1 MGTHMHN
8 RFTTPFIVLS
18 LLSIGAVGAQTN
30 PEILDATRSNVAKWM
45 ATQELIFKE
54 RKDWQEQKDVLQVR
68 IAAAEKEV
76 AAVEAKLGQSR
87 EALGRLRSEEAEGRT
102 AKQKLVDSAD
112 WLSSSVT
119 RLESDVR
126 RLHPV
131 LPGPVQEKVA
141 PLFRRIPEDPQATR
155 VAVAERFQNVV
166 GILNEIQK
174 SNGDISLF
182 TEIRPLSDGKPSEVK
197 TVYVGLGQAYFLSAG
212 GEAGVGRPSASGW
225 QWQAHN
231 DLAESIAQVI
241 EILENKGKPRFVSLP
256 VTIE

>member
-1 MGTHMHN
+1 MRN
-8 RFTTPFIVLS
+8 RFWTTSLVLS
-18 LLSIGAVGAQTN
+18 LLSVGVVRAQSD
-30 PEILDATRSNVAKWM
+30 PAILDQTRSNVAKWM
-45 ATQELIFKE
+45 ATQQLIFKE

-68 IAAAEKEV
+68 IAAAEKEI
-76 AAVEAKLGQSR
+76 AAVEQRLADSR
-87 EALGRLRSEEAEGRT
+87 AALGKLRAEEAEGKA
-102 AKQKLVDSAD
+102 AKQRLMDSAD

-141 PLFRRIPEDPQATR
+141 PLFRRIPEDPQTTK

-174 SNGDISLF
+174 SNGDIGLF

-225 QWQAHN
+225 QWQAQN